1 MIESKYLKDDMH
13 NIQQL
18 LEIPSL
24 KNFEIENLGKML
36 RLSKIRQYED
46 GEPIIKEGDTDL
58 WLYFLL
64 SGKVRV
70 KKNGINICTISRR
83 GEIFGEMRILDRLSR
98 SASVYAEGKTICLGV
113 NTAATDRFSSDDE
126 VANFLLLL
134 YKVFAEYMSV
144 RLRLLNEEMVKIKKQ
159 FEIQQKRTDE
169 KKSSPSLKTS

>member
-1 MIESKYLKDDMH
+1 MIESKYLKDNMH

-18 LEIPSL
+18 FSIPGL

-36 RLSKIRQYED
+36 RLSKIRKYED
-46 GEPIIKEGDTDL
+46 GEPIIKEGDIDL

-98 SASVYAEGKTICLGV
+98 SASVYAEGKTICLAV
-113 NTAATDRFSSDDE
+113 NTAATERFSSDDE
-126 VANFLLLL
+126 AANFLLLL
-134 YKVFAEYMSV
+134 YKVFAEYMSI
-144 RLRLLNEEMVKIKKQ
+144 RLRLLNEELVKTKKQ
-159 FEIQQKRTDE
+159 LKILQKRTDE
-169 KKSSPSLKTS
+169 KNLLLL